1 MKNKLLLV
9 GILSV
14 LLSFVYD
21 QSVAE
26 WSQSV
31 PKIDQSK
38 LCQVSDDD
46 AAKKCE
52 PGGLIYFAPR
62 FFGNEQLPL
71 SIAAAYCDFN
81 HQIMHTNGG
90 VLCIFTDKRLSLIAG

>member
-14 LLSFVYD
+14 LLSVVYN
-21 QSVAE
+21 QSMAGFN
-26 WSQSV
+26 QSV

-38 LCQVSDDD
+38 LCRVKDTD

-62 FFGNEQLPL
+62 IFGSEQLPL

-81 HQIMHTNGG
+81 HQIIHTKGG
-90 VLCIFTDKRLSLIAG
+90 VLCIFTDKRLSLIND